1 MSTLFDETA
10 ADIPV
15 RDTTITLSRVAASL
29 LVYQNARARQDFS
42 RVPRE
47 ELEDRF
53 LRLHEENLQLK
64 QHIHKQDDKI
74 KKLGTKL
81 MKLVK
86 DRSRLEQLA
95 VGGGQ
100 RVSRV
105 RDVEMEEMIEELQDK
120 VRALQRENEG
130 LKQRLLVAK
139 QQLINKQ
146 SRRPTP
152 YSHIQSRVST
162 GLKKPQDDASSPSL
176 IRPKNPSE
184 GCRQSGSRPPTGLL
198 PRFGHSLVEE
208 ARAEIRNLE
217 NVIEHQRSQM
227 EEMERTSEMLQEDLR
242 NMKAEYEQKLLQAR
256 QQQSS
261 KLRSYIDD
269 NVMMIKLQK
278 QLSDK
283 CNAVTE
289 LEGRFIHLQECQRIL
304 KTSHDAAI
312 MKVDELSAQL
322 RDERKKGLD
331 LKKQLQSCTI
341 TNVRMEQLQERLQDV
356 EQERDLLKESNAK
369 LIDSTF
375 DVSQQ
380 QKWQIQ
386 EQQLKL
392 QISQLEMAL
401 RADLADKNE
410 ILDKIK
416 AERDTSEKLT
426 EENKK
431 LHIELLEQKQQLDDL
446 NGRFKFYNRV
456 RFQLNEKHTCFITTS
471 IFNVTRKSQKDVE
484 MAEEGAGSVRELRAA
499 HAETILELEKTRK
512 ILSMESKICKDYKVV
527 GVTCVDRA
535 KYEQKLEQQAQL
547 LDTRAAKINKLE
559 AQIRDIAYGSKTHVF
574 KPNITDEQEAE
585 EETLDLNRGDNLL
598 EVQIVGATLSP
609 PSLEMLGDHE
619 PSTFCTYAFY
629 LFELHSTPVVT
640 GHNPKYGF
648 TSKYVV
654 NMDDRFLDYVHR
666 CSVTVELHQALGLD
680 WRTVASAQLPLQQLL
695 EHDGKVHG
703 SAPLFGTSDEIRSF
717 GSVDYWL
724 RLRVPMTETIR
735 LYKEKVKAVG
745 YIHSALSPDKQVSAL
760 ADSSGWNELYITVQS
775 CRDLQFSG
783 PQQPSPYVVYKF
795 SNFPDHPTTTVH
807 DSCHPHFNDLKS
819 YSVPMDVDLDQYLK
833 SELIQFYVFDYKEE
847 QMDVYMGK
855 ARVALLP
862 LAQDQEIAGDYEL
875 TDLSGLPAG
884 HIEVTLKWKS
894 AYFPPSGSTRTTVER
909 TFIQKERVGQAKQ
922 ELHRLE
928 DKAKEE
934 ALQKEEEEVR
944 RHHSL
949 FTEEEEEESHISEGQ
964 LVPVS
969 SHSDDSEIS
978 EDITEGEP
986 LERIRVEVL
995 SLSLRPEGWVALDSS
1010 VVRLFVEYSL
1020 LDLPTEETPLSLPKP
1035 PPGKSIN
1042 YNYRK
1047 VVPVDAEKNSTRRQ
1061 LLRAVLQGRNPHME
1075 RIRFTVVSEPPEEEE
1090 QERDCED
1097 VGVAFLRIPDIL
1109 EKQQDLTETSLNVM
1123 GVEDSSE
1130 VLGSLTVT
1138 VEGLEALQAIMQDKD
1153 QERTPVS
1160 SLLPSA

>member
-15 RDTTITLSRVAASL
+15 RDTTITLSR
-29 LVYQNARARQDFS
+29 NARARQDFS

-176 IRPKNPSE
+176 IRPKILKSRLLGATCQPSVFLL
-184 GCRQSGSRPPTGLL
+184 SR
-198 PRFGHSLVEE
+198 
-208 ARAEIRNLE
+208 E

-446 NGRFKFYNRV
+446 NGRFKFYNRDV
-456 RFQLNEKHTCFITTS
+456 MYNPAELTEALLLIKS
-471 IFNVTRKSQKDVE
+471 RKSQKDVE

-512 ILSMESKICKDYKVV
+512 ILSMESKICKDYKVELEV
-527 GVTCVDRA
+527 VLKKMDSDRA

-745 YIHSALSPDKQVSAL
+745 YIHSALSPDKQVSP

-949 FTEEEEEESHISEGQ
+949 LFSQ
-964 LVPVS
+964 P
-969 SHSDDSEIS
+969 
-978 EDITEGEP
+978 EDAMSQP

-1047 VVPVDAEKNSTRRQ
+1047 GETQPTTG
-1061 LLRAVLQGRNPHME
+1061 LQYCSALTLEMKIWDSMKS
-1075 RIRFTVVSEPPEEEE
+1075 IRFTVVSEPPEEEE

-1109 EKQQDLTETSLNVM
+1109 EKQQDLTETIM